1 MKNNVLVITAV
12 VLLFVALVISRL
24 YAEGFTQ
31 RFTEGFQATQVDVCG
46 VLSKGKTDI
55 STQLDQANSLIN
67 DANTQLTK
75 IKAALDDVTKLSAS
89 FSC

>member
-1 MKNNVLVITAV
+1 MKGNALLITSILLLLAVLV
-12 VLLFVALVISRL
+12 LSRL
-24 YAEGFTQ
+24 YPIG
-31 RFTEGFQATQVDVCG
+31 EGFQASKNDLCG
-46 VLSKGKTDI
+46 VLTKGKADI

-75 IKAALDDVTKLSAS
+75 IKASLDDVSKMATS

>member
-1 MKNNVLVITAV
+1 MKGNVLLITSILLLLAV
-12 VLLFVALVISRL
+12 LVLSRL
-24 YAEGFTQ
+24 YPI
-31 RFTEGFQATQVDVCG
+31 EGFQASKGDLCG
-46 VLSKGKTDI
+46 VLTKGKADI

-75 IKAALDDVTKLSAS
+75 IKASLDDVSKMTTS